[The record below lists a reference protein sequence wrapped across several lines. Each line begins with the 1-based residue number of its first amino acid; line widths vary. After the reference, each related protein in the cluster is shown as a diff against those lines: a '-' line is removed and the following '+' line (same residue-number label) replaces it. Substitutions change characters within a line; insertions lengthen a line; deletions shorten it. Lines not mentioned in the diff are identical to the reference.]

1 MDDIFCQKEE
11 FSIQKHISIEND
23 PSIEDLIDDNSVR
36 FRKDLTSLKDWKH
49 ILARTKKSYD
59 AVKEDAQKQGVS
71 TTQLLALH
79 MYRENYNTNRDL
91 AILSYK
97 IYKKEDLKKPKFVD
111 PERALHLSERLK
123 LGRGRY
129 TDLKILMKNFVTLPT
144 YAEVSLLRREYCPKL
159 KPFIKQKN
167 LVVGICSSIKESL
180 QCHIQNMI

>member
-1 MDDIFCQKEE
+1 M
-11 FSIQKHISIEND
+11 
-23 PSIEDLIDDNSVR
+23 
-36 FRKDLTSLKDWKH
+36 KDWKH

-97 IYKKEDLKKPKFVD
+97 IYMKEDIKRPKLVD
-111 PERALHLSERLK
+111 NERALHISERLK

-129 TDLKILMKNFVTLPT
+129 TDLKILMKSFITLPS
-144 YAEVSLLRREYCPKL
+144 YAELCLLRRAYSPNIH
-159 KPFIKQKN
+159 PFVNQDN
-167 LVVGICSSIKESL
+167 QVGD
-180 QCHIQNMI
+180 

>member
-1 MDDIFCQKEE
+1 MDEVFCKKEE
-11 FSIQKHISIEND
+11 FAILKHIPTENN
-23 PSIEDLIDDNSVR
+23 PSIGDPIDDNLVK
-36 FRKDLTSLKDWKH
+36 FCKDLTSLKDWKH

-97 IYKKEDLKKPKFVD
+97 IYKKEDHKKPKFVD
-111 PERALHLSERLK
+111 PKRALHLSERLK

-144 YAEVSLLRREYCPKL
+144 YAEVSLLRRAYSPKL
-159 KPFIKQKN
+159 KPFFNQDN
-167 LVVGICSSIKESL
+167 QVVGICSDMKESL
-180 QCHIQNMI
+180 QCHIQK